1 MLRPN
6 APRSINLPPSA
17 LSFCSSS
24 NPTSRPCSLSLAC
37 AEQKHAQD
45 QFAMSSSPA
54 PAARSSP
61 TAPTA
66 LAFLVHSPTTVANS
80 LPPDVD
86 NKPLARQ
93 KRRRTRYARNL
104 FLFHSLLA
112 RDIWDAR
119 RVTGPCA
126 IPSPIRRITPPR
138 YRTDNTTL
146 TIPAYSK
153 EDEDILKA
161 EYQRN
166 PKPDKALRMEIA
178 SKVALGE
185 KEVQVG
191 QSLRDTSHIHI
202 LRDR

>member
-1 MLRPN
+1 
-6 APRSINLPPSA
+6 
-17 LSFCSSS
+17 
-24 NPTSRPCSLSLAC
+24 
-37 AEQKHAQD
+37 
-45 QFAMSSSPA
+45 MSSSPA

-61 TAPTA
+61 TAPTGV

-93 KRRRTRYARNL
+93 KRRRTRYVLVQSSSIHSFTARGIL
-104 FLFHSLLA
+104 
-112 RDIWDAR
+112 DAR
-119 RVTGPCA
+119 RVTGPCG
-126 IPSPIRRITPPR
+126 IPSAIRRITPPN
-138 YRTDNTTL
+138 DNTTL
-146 TIPAYSK
+146 TIPAHSK

-166 PKPDKALRMEIA
+166 PKPDKAMRIEIA

-191 QSLRDTSHIHI
+191 QSLRDTSHILI
-202 LRDR
+202 LQHR